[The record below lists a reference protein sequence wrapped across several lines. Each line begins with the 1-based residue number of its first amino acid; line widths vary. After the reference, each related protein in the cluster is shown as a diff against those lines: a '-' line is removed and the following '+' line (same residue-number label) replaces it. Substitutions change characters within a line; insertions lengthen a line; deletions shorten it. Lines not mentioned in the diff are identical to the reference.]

1 MNSAGSLDR
10 LLGGMDGTPL
20 HTGGSETMRADRP
33 PGGPGSPPLL
43 RDGPVQA
50 IPAGTNGTVDLEK
63 VVNRVQ
69 ERVLAEYPTILAG
82 ARENGT
88 HRTQLKGFVA
98 RVLVDENLSVA
109 GFSRQSLTDAILHE
123 IVGYGPIEPLI
134 EDPEVTEIMVNGPE
148 TVYVE
153 REGSLALTP
162 VKFRGS
168 RHLEDIIGRI
178 VGPLGRRIDQSQPFV
193 DARLPDGSRVNA
205 IVPPLSLAGPN
216 LTIRKFARKYFLVR
230 DLCEKGSL
238 SPEAAQFLERCIR
251 AKCNLLVSGG
261 TGSGKTTTVNALAR
275 CIDPRERVIT
285 IEDAQELQLSG
296 HHWVTLESR
305 PPNLEG
311 KGEITI
317 RQLLRN
323 ALRMRPDR
331 IIIGEVRGAE
341 AFDLLQAMNTGH
353 DGSISTIHAN
363 SALDALIRLESMVL
377 MAAEDLPHEVVRDQ
391 VRRAIDIVLHQVR
404 LRDGKRQVTE
414 IVWMNKESLAGSIEV
429 IPVFPET
436 PGAGRDAPELPAK
449 APSWFSRKIEQSQ
462 LG

>member
-1 MNSAGSLDR
+1 
-10 LLGGMDGTPL
+10 
-20 HTGGSETMRADRP
+20 
-33 PGGPGSPPLL
+33 
-43 RDGPVQA
+43 
-50 IPAGTNGTVDLEK
+50 
-63 VVNRVQ
+63 
-69 ERVLAEYPTILAG
+69 LAEYPAILAG
-82 ARENGT
+82 ARNNGV

-98 RVLVDENLSVA
+98 RVLVDENLAVT
-109 GFSRQSLTDAILHE
+109 GLSRQSLTDAILHE
-123 IVGYGPIEPLI
+123 ILGYGPIEPLI

-153 REGSLALTP
+153 REGCLELTP
-162 VKFRGS
+162 VKFRGI

-193 DARLPDGSRVNA
+193 DARLPNGSRVNA
-205 IVPPLSLAGPN
+205 IVPPLSLSGPN
-216 LTIRKFARKYFLVR
+216 LTIRKFARKHLLIR

-238 SPEAAQFLERCIR
+238 STDAVQFLETCVM

-261 TGSGKTTTVNALAR
+261 TGSGKTTTINALAR
-275 CIDPRERVIT
+275 CIDPRERIIT

-296 HHWVTLESR
+296 HHWVSLESR

-363 SALDALIRLESMVL
+363 SASDALVRLESMVL
-377 MAAEDLPHEVVRDQ
+377 MASEGLPHGVIRDQ
-391 VRRAIDIVLHQVR
+391 VRRAIDVVIHQVR
-404 LRDGKRQVTE
+404 LRDGRRRITE
-414 IVWMNKESLAGSIEV
+414 IVWMNRDSTAGSLEV
-429 IPVFPET
+429 IPVFPAT
-436 PGAGRDAPELPAK
+436 PGDGSHVPRTLAGAPF
-449 APSWFSRKIEQSQ
+449 WFIRKVEQ
-462 LG
+462 LGAPLNSQAQLNGQDRLTGEAQLIGEAKWR